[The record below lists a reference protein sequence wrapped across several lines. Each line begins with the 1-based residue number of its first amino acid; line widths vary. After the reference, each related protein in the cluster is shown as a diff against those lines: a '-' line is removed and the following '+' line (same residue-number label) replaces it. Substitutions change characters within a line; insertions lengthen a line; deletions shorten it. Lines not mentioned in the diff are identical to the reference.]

1 MSELKDLIK
10 KHKKVEVQIKKITE
24 DRLNDRTSESW
35 AELRKLKK
43 IKLKLKEKINR
54 QKKIKYYLI

>member
-10 KHKKVEVQIKKITE
+10 KHKKTEVQIKKITE
-24 DRLNDRTSESW
+24 DRLKDRTTESW

-43 IKLKLKEKINR
+43 IKLKLKEKINK
-54 QKKIKYYLI
+54 QKKN

>member
-1 MSELKDLIK
+1 MSELKDLTK

-24 DRLNDRTSESW
+24 DRLRDRSSKSW

-43 IKLKLKEKINR
+43 IKLKLKEKINK
-54 QKKIKYYLI
+54 QKKLNII

>member
-1 MSELKDLIK
+1 MSELKDLTK

-24 DRLNDRTSESW
+24 DRLRDRSSKSW

-43 IKLKLKEKINR
+43 IKLKLKEKINK
-54 QKKIKYYLI
+54 QKKN

>member
-10 KHKKVEVQIKKITE
+10 KHKKTEVQIKKITE
-24 DRLNDRTSESW
+24 DRLKDRTSESW

-43 IKLKLKEKINR
+43 IKLKLKEKINK
-54 QKKIKYYLI
+54 QKKN

>member
-1 MSELKDLIK
+1 MSDIKDLIK

-24 DRLNDRTSESW
+24 DRLNDRTSKSW

-43 IKLKLKEKINR
+43 IKLKLKEKINK
-54 QKKIKYYLI
+54 QKKN

>member
-1 MSELKDLIK
+1 MSDLKDLIK

-24 DRLNDRTSESW
+24 DRLSDRSSKSW

-43 IKLKLKEKINR
+43 IKLKLKEKINK
-54 QKKIKYYLI
+54 QKKN

>member
-1 MSELKDLIK
+1 MSDLKDLIK

-24 DRLNDRTSESW
+24 DRLKDRTSESW

-43 IKLKLKEKINR
+43 IKLKLKEKINK
-54 QKKIKYYLI
+54 QKKN

>member
-1 MSELKDLIK
+1 MSNRMSELKDLIK

-24 DRLNDRTSESW
+24 DRLRDRTSQSW

-43 IKLKLKEKINR
+43 IKLKLKEKINK
-54 QKKIKYYLI
+54 QKKN

>member
-1 MSELKDLIK
+1 MSDLKDLIK

-24 DRLNDRTSESW
+24 DRLSDRSSKSW

-43 IKLKLKEKINR
+43 IKLKLKEKINK
-54 QKKIKYYLI
+54 QKKLNII

>member
-1 MSELKDLIK
+1 MSDLKDLIK
-10 KHKKVEVQIKKITE
+10 KHKKTEIQIKKITE

-43 IKLKLKEKINR
+43 IKLKLKEKIN
-54 QKKIKYYLI
+54 KKKLNII

>member
-1 MSELKDLIK
+1 MSDLKDLIK

-24 DRLNDRTSESW
+24 DRLRDRSSKSW

-43 IKLKLKEKINR
+43 IKLKLKEKINK
-54 QKKIKYYLI
+54 QKKN

>member
-1 MSELKDLIK
+1 MSDLKDLIK
-10 KHKKVEVQIKKITE
+10 QHKKVEVQIKKVTE

-43 IKLKLKEKINR
+43 IKLKLKEKINK
-54 QKKIKYYLI
+54 QKKN